1 MTDDLSRRLVE
12 LERELAD
19 VRAQLEQISAPA
31 PLSSRRNLLRV
42 ATAAAVGAAGA
53 GIASRSAAAAPVGAS
68 RCLGELNTADAGDRL
83 ENNGPVPRPLRSRT
97 RSRCG

>member
-19 VRAQLEQISAPA
+19 VRAQLEESEPT
-31 PLSSRRNLLRV
+31 PLSSRRNLFRV

-53 GIASRSAAAAPVGAS
+53 GLTARSAAAD
-68 RCLGELNTADAGDRL
+68 TGDRYIL
-83 ENNGPVPRPLRSRT
+83 GVPNAADS
-97 RSRCG
+97 